1 MKAYEAQKIRNV
13 AILGHSGSG
22 KSNLIE
28 AILYTGG
35 KLDRISKPTD
45 AAKITSSLGLT
56 SLEYKDYKYNIIDT
70 PGYFD
75 FESEVISSLLAVASV
90 IIVADSTT
98 SLQVGTDKALEF
110 ADDNN
115 LPRFIFVNKI
125 DSEKAD
131 YYKVL
136 DELKQRYG
144 KKIAPF
150 HIPWGKGDSFN
161 GYINVVDLFAK
172 KYNGKNCDIG
182 DMPDDIND
190 ELEPVRAMLMEAVA
204 ESDEDLLEKYFNAET
219 FTQQEIHRGLRKG
232 VISGDIIPVLCG
244 STAKSI
250 GIHTL
255 LDMIADF
262 LPSPLDKMTIDKKE
276 FEGQIFKTLIDSFV
290 GRVSYLKVIQG
301 SLRPDMEVNNLNK
314 RTKEKIGKIYTVT
327 NNGLEETELANAG
340 DIVAITKLQTSLTG
354 DTLAE
359 KLDAKTQELPKFPKP
374 QMLVAIEPLN
384 KGDDEKIL
392 QGLNRL
398 MDEDQSFTW
407 ERNPET
413 KQTVVGVQ
421 GDIHINSIKDKL
433 KEKFGVDVKIEDLK
447 VPYRETIKGKSD
459 VQGKH
464 KKQSGG
470 HGQYGDVKI
479 RFEPSDKK
487 FEFTEELFGGS
498 VPKSY
503 VPAVEKGLIESMEK
517 GVLAG
522 YPMTNL
528 KATLY
533 DGSYHDVDSSEM
545 AFKIAAN
552 LAYKKGIEE
561 AHPILLEPIMDLT
574 IIVPDEYMGDVIG
587 DINRKRGR
595 VLGMEA
601 YKQGK
606 QIIKAQAPEVEIFK
620 YAIDLKALTQG
631 QGYFEMEFNGY
642 EEVPSQLAEKII
654 SDAHK
659 ESSKTE

>member
-1 MKAYEAQKIRNV
+1 
-13 AILGHSGSG
+13 
-22 KSNLIE
+22 
-28 AILYTGG
+28 
-35 KLDRISKPTD
+35 
-45 AAKITSSLGLT
+45 
-56 SLEYKDYKYNIIDT
+56 
-70 PGYFD
+70 
-75 FESEVISSLLAVASV
+75 ISSLLAVASV

-150 HIPWGKGDSFN
+150 HIPWGKGDSFK

-172 KYNGKNCDIG
+172 KYNGKNCDIV

-204 ESDEDLLEKYFNAET
+204 ESDEDLLEKYFNGET

>member
-1 MKAYEAQKIRNV
+1 MKVYESEKIRNIAV
-13 AILGHSGSG
+13 LGHSGSG
-22 KSNLIE
+22 KSNLME
-28 AILYTGG
+28 AILYSCG
-35 KLDRISKPTD
+35 KLSKISKPTD
-45 AAKITSSLGLT
+45 VAKITSSLALNAV
-56 SLEYKDYKYNIIDT
+56 EWNDYKYNFIDT

-75 FESEVISSLLAVASV
+75 FDGEVISALVAVASV
-90 IIVADSTT
+90 IIVVDSTT
-98 SLQVGTDKALEF
+98 SLQVGTDKALEL
-110 ADDNN
+110 ADDHNM
-115 LPRFIFVNKI
+115 PRFIFVNKI

-136 DELKQRYG
+136 EELKQRYG

-150 HIPWGKGDSFN
+150 HIPWGKGENFK

-172 KYNGKNCDIG
+172 KYNGKSCDIVG
-182 DMPDDIND
+182 MPDDMGD
-190 ELEPVRAMLMEAVA
+190 ELEPIRAMLMEAVA
-204 ESDEDLLEKYFNAET
+204 ESDEELLEKYFEGEE
-219 FTQQEIHRGLRKG
+219 FTQEEINRGLRKG
-232 VISGDIIPVLCG
+232 VISGDVIPVLCG
-244 STAKSI
+244 STAKNI
-250 GIHTL
+250 GILTL
-255 LDMIADF
+255 LDMISEY
-262 LPSPLDKMTIDKKE
+262 LPSPLDKMKRDKKE
-276 FEGQIFKTLIDSFV
+276 FDGQVFKTLVDSFL
-290 GRVSYLKVIQG
+290 GRVSYIKVGQG
-301 SLRPDMEVNNLNK
+301 VIKPDTEVYNINK
-314 RTKEKIGKIYTVT
+314 RNKEKIAKIFTVT
-327 NNGLEETELANAG
+327 SEGMQEVEAANAG
-340 DIVAITKLQTSLTG
+340 DIIAVTKLQYTLTG

-359 KLDAKTQELPKFPKP
+359 KLETPAYPLPVFPKP
-374 QMLVAIEPLN
+374 QMLVAIEPLK

-398 MDEDQSFTW
+398 LDEDQSFTW

-433 KEKFGVDVKIEDLK
+433 KEKFGVEVKIEDLK

-479 RFEPSDKK
+479 RFEPSDQQ

-522 YPMTNL
+522 YPVTNI

-533 DGSYHDVDSSEM
+533 DGSYHEVDSSEM
-545 AFKIAAN
+545 AFKIAAS
-552 LAYKKGIEE
+552 LAYKKGMEE

-574 IIVPDEYMGDVIG
+574 VIVPDEYMGDVIG
-587 DINRKRGR
+587 DINKKRGR

-601 YKQGK
+601 YRQGK
-606 QIIKAQAPEVEIFK
+606 QMIKAQAPEVEIFK

-631 QGYFEMEFNGY
+631 IGYFEMQFNSY
-642 EEVPSQLAEKII
+642 EEVPANIADKII
-654 SDAHK
+654 AEAK
-659 ESSKTE
+659 KTE